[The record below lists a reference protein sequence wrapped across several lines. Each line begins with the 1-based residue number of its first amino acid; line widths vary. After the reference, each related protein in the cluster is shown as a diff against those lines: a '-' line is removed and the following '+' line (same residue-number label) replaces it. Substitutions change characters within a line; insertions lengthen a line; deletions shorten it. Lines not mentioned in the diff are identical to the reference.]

1 MDDNAQHPGSTRVE
15 QKRGL
20 YSLGL
25 VSLGFLE
32 NSIFR
37 RHLQDFGSSVKKK
50 ILTLKKT
57 IQISK
62 MCVEYD

>member
-50 ILTLKKT
+50 KSSL
-57 IQISK
+57 
-62 MCVEYD
+62 

>member
-50 ILTLKKT
+50 NPHFEENNSNF
-57 IQISK
+57 QNV
-62 MCVEYD
+62 C